1 LKVSIYQ
8 ASEAKKLLD
17 FHLLRLEVEMVQKTY
32 NMTIM
37 LRIGGISLV
46 HFDPVASV
54 CLLDTPMAAGDSKY
68 LFTLVYVDV
77 SSNSSMVDSKLK
89 SVRITGFWILSI
101 VQYSKILVNTRF
113 LKPDL
118 CPSLAGGI
126 KMPTLF
132 CPLNNHW
139 TTHISQYQPDTDV
152 VSCEKFL
159 HKGSSVRRTIPM
171 VEKPFYFPPPPISPD
186 VFI

>member
-1 LKVSIYQ
+1 MICTFEAVCLFADLKVSIYQ

-46 HFDPVASV
+46 HLDPVASV

-77 SSNSSMVDSKLK
+77 SSNSFTVDSWL
-89 SVRITGFWILSI
+89 RICRN
-101 VQYSKILVNTRF
+101 YRF
-113 LKPDL
+113 
-118 CPSLAGGI
+118 
-126 KMPTLF
+126 
-132 CPLNNHW
+132 
-139 TTHISQYQPDTDV
+139 
-152 VSCEKFL
+152 
-159 HKGSSVRRTIPM
+159 
-171 VEKPFYFPPPPISPD
+171 
-186 VFI
+186 